1 MTEGRNHA
9 QLVLEK
15 VKFSSETP
23 KPGNAVSRTYI
34 NMFGAWVVGWFGLS
48 SNASTSQKS
57 TEGEDL
63 NQRKVATEIENG
75 NITLVV
81 GCSHKSLNRGKA
93 RDIVAALQR
102 PLCSSV
108 ENEVGRQ
115 TSTKGH
121 VSMGTNI

>member
-15 VKFSSETP
+15 VKFSSETREC
-23 KPGNAVSRTYI
+23 SEL

-48 SNASTSQKS
+48 SNASTSRKS

-93 RDIVAALQR
+93 RDIIAALQR
-102 PLCSSV
+102 PLLSLLEKC
-108 ENEVGRQ
+108 
-115 TSTKGH
+115 TIFTYC
-121 VSMGTNI
+121 